1 MVSQILF
8 FLLFL
13 ENRAGWLVKEKN
25 TLLTTNIFRTTIF
38 INHHGCT
45 AINPHPTTI
54 FFTGNAK
61 VGDALGKSE
70 LPSFEEMTAAAVGND
85 AGTAMLKCYT
95 DNCAELDGIVT
106 VNAGSSISAGIA
118 TIVGVVAAMMM

>member
-1 MVSQILF
+1 M
-8 FLLFL
+8 
-13 ENRAGWLVKEKN
+13 
-25 TLLTTNIFRTTIF
+25 LTTNIFRTTIF
-38 INHHGCT
+38 INRHGCT
-45 AINPHPTTI
+45 AINSHPATI
-54 FFTGNAK
+54 FFTGNEV

-118 TIVGVVAAMMM
+118 AIVGVVAAMMM

>member
-1 MVSQILF
+1 M
-8 FLLFL
+8 
-13 ENRAGWLVKEKN
+13 
-25 TLLTTNIFRTTIF
+25 LTTNILSHDHV
-38 INHHGCT
+38 INRHGCT
-45 AINPHPTTI
+45 AINYSRPTTI
-54 FFTGNAK
+54 FFTGN
-61 VGDALGKSE
+61 E
-70 LPSFEEMTAAAVGND
+70 LAAAELFRNSNNSFADFPSFEKMTAAAKGNV